1 MRFLSAGLH
10 IALGLSVSMQLVAC
24 SGATCP
30 VQTFPNVDGL
40 QSHHTQQRAWARNM
54 RAEARVD
61 RRDGDGRV
69 RGTVLMLVERP
80 DRVRFDAMTQFGP
93 AAVLTSDGTSFALT
107 DLRENRFFAGPTCAE
122 NIALLLGIPLEA
134 QAIGGVLFGEAPMIE
149 GAAVSADSPRGEAPL
164 TCESGQ
170 YVVRLRGAD
179 GSLEELRYDV
189 LETSA
194 GGDVSGQRTRLREGL
209 LHDAAGELVWR
220 IRWDDYAFV
229 EDPTDTQTPRR
240 GIAMAH
246 RIQLELPAQHVDTL
260 VRFERIE
267 LNASMPA
274 DAFTQTVRPGLS
286 VEPVECGH

>member
-1 MRFLSAGLH
+1 MRWIGAAIG
-10 IALGLSVSMQLVAC
+10 ALISSQLVAC

-30 VQTFPNVDGL
+30 VRTFSSADAV
-40 QSHHTQQRAWARNM
+40 QQHHAQLRAWARNI

-61 RRDGDGRV
+61 RRDGEGRV

-80 DRVRFDAMTQFGP
+80 DHVRFDAMTQFGP

-134 QAIGGVLFGEAPMIE
+134 QAIGGVLFGEAPRIE
-149 GAAVSADSPRGEAPL
+149 GTEEAPL
-164 TCESGQ
+164 SCESGQ

-179 GSLEELRYDV
+179 GGREELRYDV
-189 LETSA
+189 LETRA
-194 GGDVSGQRTRLREGL
+194 GGDVSGQRTRVRESL
-209 LHDAAGELVWR
+209 LYDAAGALVWR
-220 IRWDDYAFV
+220 IRWDDYRFV
-229 EDPTDTQTPRR
+229 EDPEDTQTPRR

-246 RIQLELPAQHVDTL
+246 RIQLELPAQNVDTL

-267 LNASMPA
+267 LNAPIPS
-274 DAFTQTVRPGLS
+274 DAFTQAVRPGLS
-286 VEPVECGH
+286 VEPVECGR

>member
-1 MRFLSAGLH
+1 MRWIGAAVG
-10 IALGLSVSMQLVAC
+10 ALISSQLVAC

-30 VQTFPNVDGL
+30 VRTFSSADAV
-40 QSHHTQQRAWARNM
+40 QQHHAQLRAWARNI

-80 DRVRFDAMTQFGP
+80 DHVRFDAMTQFGP
-93 AAVLTSDGTSFALT
+93 AAVLTSDGASFALT

-134 QAIGGVLFGEAPMIE
+134 QAIGGVLFGEAPRIE
-149 GAAVSADSPRGEAPL
+149 GTEEAPL
-164 TCESGQ
+164 SCESGQ
-170 YVVRLRGAD
+170 YVVRLRGAA
-179 GSLEELRYDV
+179 GGREELRYDV

-194 GGDVSGQRTRLREGL
+194 GGDVSGQRTRVRESL
-209 LHDAAGELVWR
+209 LYDAAGALVWR
-220 IRWDDYAFV
+220 IRWDDYRFV
-229 EDPTDTQTPRR
+229 EDPEDTETPRR

-246 RIQLELPAQHVDTL
+246 RIQLELPAQNVDTL

-267 LNASMPA
+267 LNAPTHA
-274 DAFTQTVRPGLS
+274 
-286 VEPVECGH
+286 PVKLLEVAIR

>member
-1 MRFLSAGLH
+1 MRVLSAGLH
-10 IALGLSVSMQLVAC
+10 IALGLFVSAQLVAC

-30 VQTFPNVDGL
+30 VQTFPNVDAV

-61 RRDGDGRV
+61 RRDGEGRV

-80 DRVRFDAMTQFGP
+80 DHVRFDAMTQFGP

-134 QAIGGVLFGEAPMIE
+134 QAIGGVLFGEAPMIAGTE
-149 GAAVSADSPRGEAPL
+149 EAPL

-170 YVVRLRGAD
+170 YVVRIRGVD
-179 GSLEELRYDV
+179 GALEELRYDV
-189 LETSA
+189 LETTA
-194 GGDVSGQRTRLREGL
+194 GGDVSGQRTRLRESL

-240 GIAMAH
+240 GLAMAH

-267 LNASMPA
+267 LNASMPS